1 MSDWEDDD
9 RNGSVAQP
17 APKQIRQNDVDDWD
31 DGPQTVCIS
40 FILILGSFGYKL
52 KCNCNVSGKKSF
64 CRSSHSSS
72 NSTNSDDTMIDMMAD
87 VILLATEKIDGRTTT
102 TTTTTWMAMANN

>member
-52 KCNCNVSGKKSF
+52 KCTCNVSGKKSF
-64 CRSSHSSS
+64 CRSSHSS
-72 NSTNSDDTMIDMMAD
+72 NTNSDDTMIDMMAD
-87 VILLATEKIDGRTTT
+87 VILLATEKIYGRTTT

>member
-52 KCNCNVSGKKSF
+52 KCNCNVPGKNRF
-64 CRSSHSSS
+64 VE
-72 NSTNSDDTMIDMMAD
+72 A
-87 VILLATEKIDGRTTT
+87 ATAAAATPTATIR
-102 TTTTTWMAMANN
+102 